1 MGWVEGWMEIAMV
14 EVDGP
19 TEHVETQTSSVGL
32 EVVAF
37 E

>member
-1 MGWVEGWMEIAMV
+1 MEIVRV

-19 TEHVETQTSSVGL
+19 TEQVETQTSFVGL